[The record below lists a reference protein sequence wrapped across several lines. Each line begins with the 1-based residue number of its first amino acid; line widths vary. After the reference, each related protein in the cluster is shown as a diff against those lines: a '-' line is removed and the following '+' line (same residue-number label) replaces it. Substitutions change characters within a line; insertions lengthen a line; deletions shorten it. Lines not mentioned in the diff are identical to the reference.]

1 MTGQRHLAWALAVVV
16 VIAVIAPLL
25 GDYWVGVGITL
36 CMWIALTQS
45 WAVLCGL
52 TGYVSLGH
60 VVFYGLGGYLVVATF
75 TVLPLWASLPLAGLA
90 SGLFAFV
97 VGMPVLRVRGP
108 YFVILTFGLAELV
121 KYAVIAFES
130 SLGHASRVLLGAPGV
145 ETLFTMMV
153 VLAAA
158 ACVLGYAV
166 RTSRFGRG
174 LRAIREN
181 EEAAETVGVPIAR
194 YKLIAFVL
202 SAIIP
207 GMVGGVMALRA
218 TYFEP
223 LVVFDPMIS
232 FSMIA
237 MAILGGSDDLRGPV
251 LGAVFFAMLSELLW
265 ANAPQIYMVLLG
277 VMLVGFVLWR
287 PQGLLAPA
295 AARKRSEGGHAA
307 A

>member
-1 MTGQRHLAWALAVVV
+1 MAEHRHLAWVLVVV
-16 VIAVIAPLL
+16 AAIGVAAPFL
-25 GDYWVGVGITL
+25 GGYWIGVGITL

-45 WAVLCGL
+45 WSVLSGL

-60 VVFYGLGGYLVVATF
+60 VVFYGLGGYLVAASF
-75 TVLPLWASLPLAGLA
+75 TVLPIWLTLPLCGLVSA
-90 SGLFAFV
+90 VFAFV
-97 VGMPVLRVRGP
+97 LGMPVLRVRGP

-130 SLGHASRVLLGAPGV
+130 WLGHASRVLLGAPGV
-145 ETLFTMMV
+145 EALFTLMV
-153 VLAAA
+153 MLAAT
-158 ACVLGYAV
+158 ACVLGYLV
-166 RTSRFGRG
+166 RASRLGRG

-181 EEAAETVGVPIAR
+181 EEAAETIGIPIAR

-232 FSMIA
+232 FTMIA

-251 LGAVFFAMLSELLW
+251 LGAVFLAVLSELLW
-265 ANAPQIYMVLLG
+265 ANAPQIYMILLG
-277 VMLVGFVLWR
+277 VVLVAFVLWR

-295 AARKRSEGGHAA
+295 RGDKRDDARHVAA
-307 A
+307 

>member
-1 MTGQRHLAWALAVVV
+1 MATHRHLAWVLAVVAA
-16 VIAVIAPLL
+16 IAVLAPWF
-25 GDYWVGVGITL
+25 GDYWIGVGITL
-36 CMWIALTQS
+36 AMWIALTQS
-45 WAVLCGL
+45 WSVLCGL
-52 TGYVSLGH
+52 TGYISLGH
-60 VVFYGLGGYLVVATF
+60 VVFYGLGGYLVVASF
-75 TVLPLWASLPLAGLA
+75 TVLPLWLSLPLAGVA
-90 SGLFAFV
+90 SALFAFV

-121 KYAVIAFES
+121 KYTVIAFES
-130 SLGHASRVLLGAPGV
+130 WLGHASRVLLGAPGV
-145 ETLFTMMV
+145 ETLFALMI

-158 ACVLGYAV
+158 ACVMGYLV
-166 RTSRFGRG
+166 RASRFGRG

-181 EEAAETVGVPIAR
+181 EEAAETIGIPIAR

-251 LGAVFFAMLSELLW
+251 LGAVFLAIVSELLW
-265 ANAPQIYMVLLG
+265 ANAPQTYMILLG
-277 VMLVGFVLWR
+277 IVLVAFVLWR

-295 AARKRSEGGHAA
+295 RIKRSGGDHAA